1 MKKGSDT
8 MKTCHSINDILS
20 KIRRND
26 GDAIVVFKHEKHG
39 LLWAGRAKFTMPFKH
54 TFFRKIPVSV
64 YTDSV
69 GAHVI
74 VVSE

>member
-1 MKKGSDT
+1 MKN
-8 MKTCHSINDILS
+8 IFYIVN
-20 KIRRND
+20 KIRRTD
-26 GDAIVVFKHEKHG
+26 GDSIVVFKHERHG

-54 TFFRKIPVSV
+54 TFFSKIPVSV

-74 VVSE
+74 VVSD